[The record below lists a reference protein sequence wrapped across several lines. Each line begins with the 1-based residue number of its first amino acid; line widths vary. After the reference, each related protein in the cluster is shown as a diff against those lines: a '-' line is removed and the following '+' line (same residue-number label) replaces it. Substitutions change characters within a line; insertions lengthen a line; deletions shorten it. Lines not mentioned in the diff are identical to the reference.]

1 MTYVE
6 RLRKCSTEILQREI
20 HCQKKQI
27 EIAQRDL
34 ATMERVLA
42 ERLAEAPV
50 QICDLVDADD
60 RA

>member
-1 MTYVE
+1 MTYIE
-6 RLRKCSTEILQREI
+6 RLRKCPTEILQREI

-27 EIAQRDL
+27 EISQRDL

-50 QICDLVDADD
+50 QISDLVDADD
-60 RA
+60 AG